1 MPRFWSPF
9 PLSQAARQHLVNNKV
24 DGLASA
30 TDLQGPDDLILVV
43 PPDQQLRRWRD
54 SDISAERALEQ
65 LLTLYADVVAA
76 LEPRPQVQ
84 TERELL
90 NLDLDP
96 IDPLTAAVLLQLM
109 ANTPALA
116 DNLAR
121 IDACLTGNDL
131 SHQRLLDSCQS
142 GLPLIEAWWN
152 PHNGEANQME
162 VLLMQQ
168 QKQLQRLTHHHQSTS
183 SN

>member
-9 PLSQAARQHLVNNKV
+9 QLSQEARQHLVSRKV
-24 DGLASA
+24 ECLASA

-43 PPDQQLRRWRD
+43 PPDQQLLRWR
-54 SDISAERALEQ
+54 AVGMGAAQALEQ
-65 LLTLYADVVAA
+65 LLTMYAEVVAA
-76 LEPRPQVQ
+76 LKRHTQLQ

-90 NLDLDP
+90 NLNLTP
-96 IDPLTAAVLLQLM
+96 VDPLTAAVLLQLL

-116 DNLAR
+116 VHLER
-121 IDACLTGNDL
+121 IDSCLNGNDL

-152 PHNGEANQME
+152 PHNGEANRME

-168 QKQLQRLTHHHQSTS
+168 QQQLQRLMQHHQSTS

>member
-9 PLSQAARQHLVNNKV
+9 QLSQEARQHLVSRKV
-24 DGLASA
+24 ECLASA

-43 PPDQQLRRWRD
+43 PPDQQLLRWR
-54 SDISAERALEQ
+54 AVGMGAAQALEQ
-65 LLTLYADVVAA
+65 LLTMYAEVVAA
-76 LEPRPQVQ
+76 LERHTQLQ

-90 NLDLDP
+90 NLDLNP
-96 IDPLTAAVLLQLM
+96 IDPLTAAVLLQLL

-116 DNLAR
+116 VHLER
-121 IDACLTGNDL
+121 IDSCLNGHDL
-131 SHQRLLDSCQS
+131 SHQRLLNSCQS

-152 PHNGEANQME
+152 PHNGEANRME

-168 QKQLQRLTHHHQSTS
+168 QQQLQRLMQHHQSTS

>member
-9 PLSQAARQHLVNNKV
+9 SLSQATRQHLVNNKV

-30 TDLQGPDDLILVV
+30 SDLQGPNDLILVV
-43 PPDQQLRRWRD
+43 PPDQQLQRWRD

-76 LEPRPQVQ
+76 LEPRTQVQ

-90 NLDLDP
+90 NLDLNP
-96 IDPLTAAVLLQLM
+96 IDPLTAAVLLQLLV
-109 ANTPALA
+109 NTPELA

-121 IDACLTGNDL
+121 IDACLNGNDL

-142 GLPLIEAWWN
+142 GLPLLEAWWN
-152 PHNGEANQME
+152 PHNGEANRME

-168 QKQLQRLTHHHQSTS
+168 QQQLQRLTRHRQPTV

>member
-9 PLSQAARQHLVNNKV
+9 QLSQEARQHLVNNKM
-24 DGLASA
+24 DGLASGS
-30 TDLQGPDDLILVV
+30 DLQGPDDLILVV
-43 PPDQQLRRWRD
+43 SPDQQLRRWRD
-54 SDISAERALEQ
+54 SGISAKRALEQ

-76 LEPRPQVQ
+76 LEPQPQVQ

-90 NLDLDP
+90 NLDLNP
-96 IDPLTAAVLLQLM
+96 VDPLTAAVLLQLLV
-109 ANTPALA
+109 NTPALA

-131 SHQRLLDSCQS
+131 SRQRLLDSCQS

-152 PHNGEANQME
+152 PHNGEANRME

-168 QKQLQRLTHHHQSTS
+168 QQQLNRLTRHHQPTS

>member
-9 PLSQAARQHLVNNKV
+9 QLSQEARQHLVNNKV

-43 PPDQQLRRWRD
+43 PPDQQLLRWR
-54 SDISAERALEQ
+54 AVGMEAAQALEQ
-65 LLTLYADVVAA
+65 LLTMYAEVVAA
-76 LEPRPQVQ
+76 LKRHTQLQ

-90 NLDLDP
+90 NLNLDP
-96 IDPLTAAVLLQLM
+96 VDPLTAAVLLQLL

-131 SHQRLLDSCQS
+131 SRQRLLDSCQS
-142 GLPLIEAWWN
+142 GLALIEAWWN
-152 PHNGEANQME
+152 PHNGEANRME

-168 QKQLQRLTHHHQSTS
+168 QQQLQRLMQHHQSTS

>member
-9 PLSQAARQHLVNNKV
+9 QLSQEARQHLVSRKV
-24 DGLASA
+24 ECLASA

-43 PPDQQLRRWRD
+43 PPDQQLLRWR
-54 SDISAERALEQ
+54 AVGMGAAQALEQ
-65 LLTLYADVVAA
+65 LLTMYAEVVAA
-76 LEPRPQVQ
+76 LKRHTQLQ

-90 NLDLDP
+90 NLNLDP
-96 IDPLTAAVLLQLM
+96 VDPLTAAVLLQLL

-152 PHNGEANQME
+152 PHNGEANRME

-168 QKQLQRLTHHHQSTS
+168 QQQLQRLMQHHQSTS